1 MNHDQQDLLEKVKM
15 AKKDPQA
22 LNDLLKEQRGIV
34 IRMVDQY
41 PIPNRREEHMQI
53 GFIAL
58 QEAIVKYDEDRGR
71 FLSFASQVIRSRLID
86 YERKVYRQTRNES
99 LELIGDEEQELS
111 YSEIQMAMSQFR
123 KDQERELIQLEI
135 AAYNQELAEWGLTF
149 QELVRVSPKQE
160 RLRNRYFCVV
170 RFLLDSQELMSWM
183 DQHHKLPIQAIVSG
197 LGEKKR
203 NLERGRKYI
212 LAMVVLLKGE
222 YPRLKSRISGV
233 LR

>member
-22 LNDLLKEQRGIV
+22 LNALLTEQRGIV
-34 IRMVDQY
+34 IRLVDQY
-41 PIPNRREEHMQI
+41 PISNRREEHIQI
-53 GFIAL
+53 GMIAL
-58 QEAIVKYDEDRGR
+58 QEAIAKYDEERGR
-71 FLSFASQVIRSRLID
+71 FLSFAAQVIRSRLID

-99 LELIGDEEQELS
+99 LELVGDEEQELS
-111 YSEIQMAMSQFR
+111 YSEIQLAMSRFR
-123 KDQERELIQLEI
+123 KDQERELMRLEI
-135 AAYNQELAEWGLTF
+135 AAYSEELAKWDLSF

-160 RLRNRYFCVV
+160 RLRNRYFRVV
-170 RFLLDSQELMSWM
+170 RFLLESDELMEWM
-183 DQHHKLPIQAIVSG
+183 DQHHKLPIQSIIRD

-212 LAMVVLLKGE
+212 LSMVVLLSGE

-233 LR
+233 

>member
-1 MNHDQQDLLEKVKM
+1 MNHEQHDLLEKVKM

-22 LNDLLKEQRGIV
+22 LNALLREQRGIV
-34 IRMVDQY
+34 IRLVDQY
-41 PIPNRREEHMQI
+41 PIPNRREEHIQI
-53 GFIAL
+53 GMIAL
-58 QEAIVKYDEDRGR
+58 QEAVAKYDEERGR

-99 LELIGDEEQELS
+99 LELVGDEEQELS

-135 AAYNQELAEWGLTF
+135 AAYNQELAKWGLTF
-149 QELVRVSPKQE
+149 QELVKVSPKQE
-160 RLRNRYFCVV
+160 RLRNRYFRVV
-170 RFLLDSQELMSWM
+170 QFLVESEELIDWM
-183 DQHHKLPIQAIVSG
+183 NQHHKLPIQAIMSG
-197 LGEKKR
+197 LDEKKR

-212 LAMVVLLKGE
+212 LSMVVLLNGE

-233 LR
+233 KK

>member
-22 LNDLLKEQRGIV
+22 LNVLLTEQRGIV
-34 IRMVDQY
+34 IRLVDQY
-41 PIPNRREEHMQI
+41 PISNRREEHIQI
-53 GFIAL
+53 GMIAL
-58 QEAIVKYDEDRGR
+58 QEAIAKYDEERGR

-99 LELIGDEEQELS
+99 LELVGDEEQELS
-111 YSEIQMAMSQFR
+111 YSEIQLAMSRFR
-123 KDQERELIQLEI
+123 KDQERELMQLEI
-135 AAYNQELAEWGLTF
+135 AAYSEELAKWDLSF

-160 RLRNRYFCVV
+160 RLRNRYFRVV
-170 RFLLDSQELMSWM
+170 RFLLESDELMEWM
-183 DQHHKLPIQAIVSG
+183 DQHHKLPIQSIIRD

-212 LAMVVLLKGE
+212 LSMVVLLRGE

-233 LR
+233 